1 MHNINDRRR
10 GARATGGSNRKYGEA
25 LKYVPK
31 WAALEEARDAAA
43 KQKT

>member
-1 MHNINDRRR
+1 MIS
-10 GARATGGSNRKYGEA
+10 AGGRVPREEAIAKYGEA